1 MAFSRKKSY
10 EIDMCSG
17 PILPRILQFA
27 LPLALSTILQLL
39 FNAAD
44 IVVVGRYAGDNALAA
59 VGSTSALINLIV
71 NLFVGLSGGANILAA
86 RHFGA
91 KETTR
96 LQNTV
101 HTSIL
106 LALCSGVFLTLVGA
120 LCSRTFLIWMH
131 CPDSVLGLSALYLRI
146 YFFGMIPTMVYN
158 FGAALLRAKGD
169 TQRPLY
175 FLFTA
180 GVVNVLLNLFFVI
193 NLQMSVAGVALAT
206 VVSQCISGSL
216 VFIALLREQ
225 GPLHLDLHKLKFH
238 PYELRQIMQVGIP
251 AGLQSVLF
259 SLSNVV
265 VQSSINLFGETIMS
279 GNSAASNL
287 ENFVFAISSAFHQ
300 TNAAFTSQN
309 YGAGTYRRIR
319 KIYFRCIACA
329 FVLMQSSAV
338 LLYLFGPQLLGI
350 YSKTPAVIEAGM
362 IRLTF
367 VGLFYGID
375 TFMDVTVGALRGIGY
390 NVMPMIVSLLGACAF
405 RLVWISTV
413 FQIPA
418 FHRIETVYLVYP
430 ISWTI
435 TATTHIICFFITYR
449 KLLRS
454 AESPKRA

>member
-1 MAFSRKKSY
+1 MAFFRKQKY
-10 EIDMCSG
+10 EIDMCDG

-59 VGSTSALINLIV
+59 VGSTASLINLIV
-71 NLFVGLSGGANILAA
+71 NLFVGLSGGTNILAA

-91 KETTR
+91 REEAKLR
-96 LQNTV
+96 NTV
-101 HTSIL
+101 HTSML
-106 LALCSGVFLTLVGA
+106 LALCSGILLTFVGVFG
-120 LCSRTFLIWMH
+120 SRTILIWMNS
-131 CPDSVLGLSALYLRI
+131 PGDVLDLSALYLRI
-146 YFFGMIPTMVYN
+146 YFLGMVPTMCYN

-175 FLFTA
+175 FLFAA
-180 GVVNVLLNLFFVI
+180 GVINVILNLIFVI
-193 NLQMSVAGVALAT
+193 PLRMGVAGVAWAT
-206 VVSQCISGSL
+206 VISQCVSASL
-216 VFIALLREQ
+216 VVFSLLREQ
-225 GPLHLDLHKLKFH
+225 GPLHLDIHALKFH
-238 PYELRQIMQVGIP
+238 RYELRQIMQVGIP

-259 SLSNVV
+259 SLANVV
-265 VQSSINLFGETIMS
+265 VQSSVNLFGEAVIS

-309 YGAGTYRRIR
+309 YGAGNYPRI
-319 KIYFRCIACA
+319 KKVYFRCIGCA
-329 FVLMQSSAV
+329 FLLMQSCSF

-350 YSKTPAVIEAGM
+350 YSKTPSVIEAGM
-362 IRLTF
+362 IRLAY
-367 VGLFYGID
+367 VGLFYGLD
-375 TFMDVTVGALRGIGY
+375 CFMDVTVGSIRGIGY

-405 RLVWISTV
+405 RLVWLSTV

-418 FHRIETVYLVYP
+418 FHRIESVYIVYP

-435 TATTHIICFFITYR
+435 TAATHMICFYITYQ
-449 KLLRS
+449 KLLRHS
-454 AESPKRA
+454 KI